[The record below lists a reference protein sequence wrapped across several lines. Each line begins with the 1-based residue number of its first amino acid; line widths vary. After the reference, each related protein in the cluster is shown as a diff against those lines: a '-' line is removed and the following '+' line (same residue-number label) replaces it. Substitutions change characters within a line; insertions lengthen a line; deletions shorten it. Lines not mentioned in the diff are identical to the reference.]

1 MKKRYAIIT
10 DIHGNKEALESILDD
25 IKKQNIDETYCLGDT
40 IGIGPESKECI
51 DILIKNKIKSILGNH
66 ELYTLRGNQIEELEQ
81 NEIDHN
87 NWVSST
93 LTKKELDYISASP
106 LFYEINIDYDNKIPN
121 NKIVLCHYLIKDKNK
136 DYPFEKSKL
145 NKEVDLWKK
154 YYDPNITYV
163 VGHLHKLIDI
173 NSVPGIKGD
182 IILDTGTLTN
192 IEVIPSS
199 GCSKDEYVYYM
210 IIEISKSIKYELV
223 KVKYDR
229 EKFMKKLDIINY
241 PDKDNILEIF
251 FK

>member
-10 DIHGNKEALESILDD
+10 DIHGNKEALEAILND

-51 DILIKNKIKSILGNH
+51 DILIDNNIKSILGNH
-66 ELYTLRGNQIEELEQ
+66 ELYTIKGNQIEELDQ
-81 NEIDHN
+81 NEIEHN

-93 LTKKELDYISASP
+93 LTKKEIDYIKNSP
-106 LFYEINIDYDNKIPN
+106 LYYEISIDYDGTLN

-145 NKEVDLWKK
+145 HKEVDLWKK
-154 YYDPNITYV
+154 FYAPHITYV
-163 VGHLHKLIDI
+163 VGHLHKLIDV
-173 NSVPGIKGD
+173 NSVPGISGD
-182 IILDTGTLTN
+182 IIEDTGTLTN

-199 GCSKDEYVYYM
+199 GCSKDNYVYYM

-223 KVKYDR
+223 KVKFDR
-229 EKFMKKLDIINY
+229 EKFINKLNKINY
-241 PDKDNILEIF
+241 PDKENIMEIF
-251 FK
+251 Y